1 MDSVVSLVKRAGNN
15 ALSENPTVANIDIT
29 THASDWLW
37 AVFSIMLLSAL
48 VLFGLSFTR
57 PIGQRAFHELAAAIC
72 FTASVAYFAMASD
85 LGATPVQVEYIRGG
99 SLGQNWVDV
108 GVQNPTRSFW
118 YARYIDWTITTPLLL
133 LELALATGLPLSQ
146 IFMLIF
152 FDIIMIVTGLIGGLV
167 PSVYKWGFFAFGC
180 AALVAIWFIL
190 LGPGRASAK
199 RLGSD
204 YHKAYMTSTIILSF
218 LWLLYPIAY
227 GLSEGGNVITP
238 TGEMI
243 FYGVLDLFAKPV
255 YCFIHVMG
263 ISKLDYNRL
272 GFTSG
277 KYSDGATA
285 NLLNEK
291 NGHYSAAET
300 PRASMAPST
309 NTNATGLNGTHG
321 HPSSTGTPAW
331 TPSTARN
338 PAVSSGLNDG
348 LHSNH
353 TVETA

>member
-1 MDSVVSLVKRAGNN
+1 MSKTDS
-15 ALSENPTVANIDIT
+15 
-29 THASDWLW
+29 
-37 AVFSIMLLSAL
+37 FSR
-48 VLFGLSFTR
+48 F
-57 PIGQRAFHELAAAIC
+57 PQ
-72 FTASVAYFAMASD
+72 
-85 LGATPVQVEYIRGG
+85 
-99 SLGQNWVDV
+99 
-108 GVQNPTRSFW
+108 
-118 YARYIDWTITTPLLL
+118 
-133 LELALATGLPLSQ
+133 
-146 IFMLIF
+146 
-152 FDIIMIVTGLIGGLV
+152 
-167 PSVYKWGFFAFGC
+167 
-180 AALVAIWFIL
+180 
-190 LGPGRASAK
+190 
-199 RLGSD
+199 
-204 YHKAYMTSTIILSF
+204 
-218 LWLLYPIAY
+218 
-227 GLSEGGNVITP
+227 
-238 TGEMI
+238 GEMV
-243 FYGVLDLFAKPV
+243 FYGVLDLLAKPV
-255 YCFIHVMG
+255 YCFVHIMG